1 MDLYFNLF
9 KIKYSILD
17 ELLINEDFV
26 KGEEI
31 FIYINIEPILKKLTS
46 TITDRENVM
55 FESKRN
61 MILSSCIFNL
71 IAHYRYYFHK
81 KSVSSLSLQRYP
93 HMFSSRNFI
102 IYHLNMSL
110 IYS

>member
-31 FIYINIEPILKKLTS
+31 FIYINIKEI
-46 TITDRENVM
+46 N
-55 FESKRN
+55 
-61 MILSSCIFNL
+61 FN
-71 IAHYRYYFHK
+71 YNR
-81 KSVSSLSLQRYP
+81 
-93 HMFSSRNFI
+93 
-102 IYHLNMSL
+102 
-110 IYS
+110 